1 MDQCYIRVWEAHKG
15 ASTAQSSLTR
25 DSQHTTDSDC
35 ASEEIMGGTETKEVI
50 RYVEVA
56 APAPP
61 PTPMFDKPWRGIDW
75 GNKAELLKELT
86 EYEPLN
92 EDVRHLRVLVY
103 GPVGAGKSSL
113 INSLTSALLG
123 RMAIPAAVNNTQSD
137 EGSFTLQYKT
147 HRIRKGRGQ
156 KRSYY
161 PFVFNDIMGLESHQS
176 MGVRAEDIKLAMM
189 GHVKEGYK
197 FNPMSS
203 ISPSDQFYN
212 PNPRP
217 DDKVHVL
224 VLLLSANCPE
234 TDSTVIQK
242 MKEVRQAARDLG
254 IPQIAI
260 GTHIDETCDQIEKD
274 VKNVY
279 KSKSLKRKMEM
290 FSSEV
295 GIPLNCIMALKNYSE
310 GEMKNNPDMDTLILT
325 ALKHIVD
332 FGDDF
337 IEEMPGT
344 ANGI

>member
-1 MDQCYIRVWEAHKG
+1 
-15 ASTAQSSLTR
+15 
-25 DSQHTTDSDC
+25 
-35 ASEEIMGGTETKEVI
+35 MGGSNSKEPEIREVI
-50 RYVEVA
+50 KYVEKA

-61 PTPMFDKPWRGIDW
+61 PTPMFDKPWREIDW
-75 GNKAELLKELT
+75 GNNAELLKELT

-113 INSLTSALLG
+113 INSMTSALLG
-123 RMAIPAAVNNTQSD
+123 RMAIPAAVNNAQAD

-147 HRIRKGRGQ
+147 HRIRKGRG
-156 KRSYY
+156 KSRSYF
-161 PFVFNDIMGLESHQS
+161 PFVFNDIMGLESDQNV
-176 MGVRAEDIKLAMM
+176 GVRAEDIKLAMM

-197 FNPMSS
+197 FNPMASL
-203 ISPSDQFYN
+203 SPSDLYYN

-224 VLLLSANCPE
+224 VLLLNANSP
-234 TDSTVIQK
+234 SNSISVIQK

-254 IPQIAI
+254 IPEIAI
-260 GTHIDETCDQIEKD
+260 GTHIDYNCDEIEKD

-279 KSKSLKRKMEM
+279 KSKALKSKMEQ
-290 FSSEV
+290 FSAEV
-295 GIPLNCIMALKNYSE
+295 GVALNRIMGLKNYSE

-325 ALKHIVD
+325 ALKHMVD

-337 IEEMPGT
+337 IEEMSLT
-344 ANGI
+344 ANGV